1 VPGLARTRLK
11 RVTSRAN
18 VNGGFS
24 RLVTLRNLDLSEPD
38 HTDWHAFSSLHCE
51 MPVLVRV
58 AQIVEYHVEAV
69 VTLDFVIANDEG
81 HPKKVIW

>member
-1 VPGLARTRLK
+1 
-11 RVTSRAN
+11 
-18 VNGGFS
+18 
-24 RLVTLRNLDLSEPD
+24 
-38 HTDWHAFSSLHCE
+38 